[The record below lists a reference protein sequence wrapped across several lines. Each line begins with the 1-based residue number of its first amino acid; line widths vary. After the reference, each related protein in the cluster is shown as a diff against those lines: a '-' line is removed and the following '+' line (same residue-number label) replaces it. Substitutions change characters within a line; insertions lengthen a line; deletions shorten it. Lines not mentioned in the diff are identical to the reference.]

1 MKRKIVL
8 LLTVVMMLSFAG
20 CKSKDTVS
28 PATASEAT
36 PSQVDTFVVATEN
49 ETEEPTEATTE
60 KDDTVTISENETVN
74 RSESETES
82 RNERAT
88 TAPTT
93 KPAKAAQSNK
103 VWHNAVYKT
112 VEHPAETEEVWI
124 VDNEAYTYELSVYEF
139 KDIVIC
145 NLCDQDVTDIKTEH
159 QDEHSESV
167 TYHTETQK
175 VAVGT
180 ELVLIPEEGHYETV
194 VVKEAW
200 TEKILVKE
208 AGYY

>member
-1 MKRKIVL
+1 ML
-8 LLTVVMMLSFAG
+8 LFAG

-36 PSQVDTFVVATEN
+36 PSQAETFVVATEN
-49 ETEEPTEATTE
+49 ETEVPTEAATE

-74 RSESETES
+74 RSESETET
-82 RNERAT
+82 RTERAT
-88 TAPTT
+88 TTPTT
-93 KPAKAAQSNK
+93 PPAKAAQSNK

-112 VEHPAETEEVWI
+112 VEHPAETKDVWFVDKEAHTVEVT
-124 VDNEAYTYELSVYEF
+124 TYEDVEVTICDNCGE
-139 KDIVIC
+139 DITSQID
-145 NLCDQDVTDIKTEH
+145 LHEH
-159 QDEHSESV
+159 ADGF

-175 VAVGT
+175 VAAGT

-200 TEKILVKE
+200 TERILVKE